1 MTERGSSYRGGDGP
15 RAVLRVPEVLMAVA
29 ANPKGVGFAEL
40 CEHLGLPKS
49 SLHRLLQTLEQGA
62 YLTRR
67 DGLYVLGPAT
77 TRMIQKLAEA
87 TFAEDCPRSVRPILE
102 WLARESGESVMLA
115 ELTRDRY
122 HVHYLDVINSP
133 KPLRF
138 TVPLGHTRPLYAAA
152 AGQVMLAYL
161 PADERRRYLASA
173 EFMRLTEETLSPDE
187 LAARLPAMTA
197 QGFAFERNGSFIG
210 AGAVASACFDAG
222 GQMRYAVSV
231 AGPVE
236 RLEAAGAGLRELIL
250 EAGQR
255 ISQVLGYRG
264 AYPLGTRA

>member
-1 MTERGSSYRGGDGP
+1 MPERDSNNRGGDGP

-29 ANPKGVGFAEL
+29 ANAKGMGFAEL
-40 CEHLGLPKS
+40 CERLGLPKS

-62 YLTRR
+62 YLVRR
-67 DGLYVLGPAT
+67 NGLYALGPAT

-87 TFAEDCPRSVRPILE
+87 APAEDYPRSVRPILE
-102 WLARESGESVMLA
+102 WLAHESGESVILA
-115 ELTRDRY
+115 ELTRDRC

-152 AGQVMLAYL
+152 AGQIMLAYL
-161 PADERRRYLASA
+161 PVAERERYLAEA
-173 EFMRLTEETLSPDE
+173 EFTRLTEETLGPDE
-187 LAARLPAMTA
+187 LAARLPAIVA

-210 AGAVASACFDAG
+210 AGAVASACFDAS
-222 GQMRYAVSV
+222 GQARYAVSV

-236 RLEAAGAGLRELIL
+236 RLEAAGEGLCESVL
-250 EAGQR
+250 EAGRR
-255 ISQVLGYRG
+255 ISQVLGHR
-264 AYPLGTRA
+264 ASYPLGTDA